1 MKWFTRNIVILEYR
15 KPEHVVF
22 AIASFPIQ
30 APPNVGENAA
40 AQVLAGA
47 PPSDNESLA
56 SSSTIDQL
64 PYDEHIMS

>member
-1 MKWFTRNIVILEYR
+1 MGFII
-15 KPEHVVF
+15 
-22 AIASFPIQ
+22 I
-30 APPNVGENAA
+30 
-40 AQVLAGA
+40 QVLAGA